1 MEENPTLHHNKH
13 LYKRILFLLIIFLT
27 ILTVCY
33 IDLGLLNTSLLAKGP
48 PKFSFIYILRT
59 TLIASGS
66 FLFIIF
72 VANFR
77 SSNIMKNPPNA
88 LSELWDDW
96 GLVLWTKDAS
106 MEKEIISIR
115 LKKLIVLAI
124 FILSLFFLYIFLAH
138 PRLLYLLSIEDGPIE
153 ASSAILHFIN
163 CGIFVYIFFAL
174 RRNLS
179 QKKKYYLFMSLLLAL
194 LFFVSGMEEISWCQR
209 IFSIRTPE
217 LFAQNVQNETNLHN
231 FAGNIISMTYYFFA
245 FVGLILIPFLYSA
258 SPFSQKDNSF
268 SFFVPSRYILIVSAV
283 FVTYNYLRWNILF
296 TQLSFIITLFILV
309 YYTWLSIELRSD
321 VVFML
326 TIVTIYILMQVVFL
340 IFGDRLVNYQELSEY
355 KEFFIPLSCLIY
367 SIEILQKV
375 QRIRKNYF
383 RERTGII
390 VD

>member
-1 MEENPTLHHNKH
+1 
-13 LYKRILFLLIIFLT
+13 
-27 ILTVCY
+27 
-33 IDLGLLNTSLLAKGP
+33 
-48 PKFSFIYILRT
+48 
-59 TLIASGS
+59 
-66 FLFIIF
+66 
-72 VANFR
+72 
-77 SSNIMKNPPNA
+77 
-88 LSELWDDW
+88 
-96 GLVLWTKDAS
+96 
-106 MEKEIISIR
+106 
-115 LKKLIVLAI
+115 
-124 FILSLFFLYIFLAH
+124 
-138 PRLLYLLSIEDGPIE
+138 
-153 ASSAILHFIN
+153 
-163 CGIFVYIFFAL
+163 
-174 RRNLS
+174 
-179 QKKKYYLFMSLLLAL
+179 
-194 LFFVSGMEEISWCQR
+194 
-209 IFSIRTPE
+209 
-217 LFAQNVQNETNLHN
+217 
-231 FAGNIISMTYYFFA
+231 MTYYFFA